1 MEKWARLHVGGMQP
15 GLGGNRLLTTC
26 FRAELLLAERD
37 RRGGVARGGVV
48 PIEVLIVVVR
58 VCGTGVATEDGVVAI
73 GGNGWIRT
81 LVGVHRAVADEV
93 TETCQ
98 TKG

>member
-48 PIEVLIVVVR
+48 PIEVLIVM
-58 VCGTGVATEDGVVAI
+58 VCIHGAGVASEDGVVAL
-73 GGNGWIRT
+73 GGDGGVGA
-81 LVGVHRAVADEV
+81 LVGVGVAVADKV

-98 TKG
+98 TEG